1 MKKDIMEY
9 KGYFGSAHYSD
20 DDQVFFGKLE
30 YISDLV
36 SYEGANVKSLQKAF
50 KEAVDDYLTACEK
63 TGKEPEKP
71 FKGSF
76 NIRIDPDLH
85 KRLVETAT
93 DQGITLN
100 AYIKDVLQQAVISDH
115 V

>member
-9 KGYFGSAHYSD
+9 RGYFGSAHYSD
-20 DDQVFFGKLE
+20 DDEVFFGKLE
-30 YISDLV
+30 YIRALI
-36 SYEGANVKSLQKAF
+36 SYEGTDVSSLQKAF
-50 KEAVDDYLTACEK
+50 KEAVDDYLAFCKE

-71 FKGSF
+71 FKGTF

-85 KRLVETAT
+85 KKLVETAT
-93 DQGITLN
+93 DHGVTLN
-100 AYIKDVLQQAVISDH
+100 AYIKDILTHAVSRDH

>member
-1 MKKDIMEY
+1 MKKDMMDY

-20 DDQVFFGKLE
+20 EDQVFFGKLE

-36 SYEGANVKSLQKAF
+36 SYEGADVKSLQKAF
-50 KEAVDDYLTACEK
+50 KEAVDDYLAACEK

-71 FKGSF
+71 FKGTF
-76 NIRIDPDLH
+76 NIRIDSNLH
-85 KRLVETAT
+85 KKLVETAT

-100 AYIKDVLQQAVISDH
+100 AYIKDVLQHAVTGEH